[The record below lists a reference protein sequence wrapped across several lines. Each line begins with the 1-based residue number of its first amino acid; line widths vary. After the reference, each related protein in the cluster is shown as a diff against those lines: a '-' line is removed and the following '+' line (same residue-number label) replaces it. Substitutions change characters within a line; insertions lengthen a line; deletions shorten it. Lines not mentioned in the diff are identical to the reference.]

1 MRTARFFVP
10 ETWMA
15 HTIQAFTIPAGPLHK
30 QIVSVLRLKAG
41 DSLSLLTGNGKEAD
55 CLITEVNR
63 SSIMGTIVKVTTS
76 KPTTPQVIVCAA
88 VTKKDT
94 YEFVLQKCTE
104 LGASAFLPIISERVI
119 KKPTEIP
126 KRWHD
131 IVREAS
137 EQSGRTT
144 LAQLHE
150 PRSFTQALSFTE
162 GMIRILMH
170 ESGKQSVLPKVHKT
184 STIALFI
191 GPEGGFTD
199 KEVETAQK
207 NEFHVLTLGSLVLR
221 AETAAIAGTAKLLL

>member
-10 ETWMA
+10 DAWMA

-41 DSLSLLTGNGKEAD
+41 DSLSLLTGDGKEAD
-55 CLITEVNR
+55 CLITEINR
-63 SSIMGTIVKVTTS
+63 SSVMGSIVRITTG
-76 KPTTPQVIVCAA
+76 KATTPQVVVCAA

-94 YEFVLQKCTE
+94 YELVLQKCTE
-104 LGASAFLPIISERVI
+104 IGAQAFLPIISDRVI

-131 IVREAS
+131 VVREAS

-144 LAQLHE
+144 LPQLHE

-162 GMIRILMH
+162 GMVRILMH
-170 ESGKQSVLPKVHKT
+170 ESGKQSAFPKVHKT

-191 GPEGGFTD
+191 GPEGGFTE
-199 KEVETAQK
+199 KEVEAAQK
-207 NEFHVLTLGSLVLR
+207 NDFHIVTLGSLVLR
-221 AETAAIAGTAKLLL
+221 AETAAIAGVTKILL